1 MLDDLDALNSLET
14 KPTFIVLA
22 VKPDGIAQAIASL
35 RPYYENEPPP
45 APDKVCL
52 ISVAAG
58 KRVRDLQH
66 VASPTMVV
74 LRAMPNLPVEVAQ
87 GVVALYGDDT
97 VPEPCYARVAAL
109 FSALGTVVRLKD
121 ESLLSTITALCGS
134 GPAYVYAFMEGLQ
147 KAAIRHGLS
156 PQEAR
161 TLTLAMVQ
169 GAVALVAEKGCDPAQ
184 LREQVTSPRG
194 TTEAALDVLAS
205 KAAPLPQLLDSA
217 LAAAIERAHQLA
229 SSSRTPC

>member
-1 MLDDLDALNSLET
+1 MLPTLLILGGGNMGGALIRGWLKSNDKPQKIILFDSNKTTRQTWRKVAPTNLLVLDDLNALNSLET

-22 VKPDGIAQAIASL
+22 VKPDGIAQAITSL

-97 VPEPCYARVAAL
+97 VPEPCYESVAAL

-156 PQEAR
+156 SQEAR
-161 TLTLAMVQ
+161 
-169 GAVALVAEKGCDPAQ
+169 D
-184 LREQVTSPRG
+184 
-194 TTEAALDVLAS
+194 
-205 KAAPLPQLLDSA
+205 LDSGDGA
-217 LAAAIERAHQLA
+217 RGCRPCCRERL
-229 SSSRTPC
+229 